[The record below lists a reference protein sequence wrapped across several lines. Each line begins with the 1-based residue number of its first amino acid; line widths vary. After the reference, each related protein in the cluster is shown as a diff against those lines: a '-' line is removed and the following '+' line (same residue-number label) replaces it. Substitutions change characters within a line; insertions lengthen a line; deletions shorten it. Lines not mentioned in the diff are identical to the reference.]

1 MVMPDHVHALV
12 WFPETGQLSACM
24 QSWKRRSCI
33 GLWDWYRQVSS
44 NYVADFGE
52 GDRFWRP
59 KYQAFEIDERKKLE
73 EKLQYMHENPVRA
86 ILSGSRKG
94 LSELQTRQ
102 LSPDEFQ
109 CSVP

>member
-1 MVMPDHVHALV
+1 
-12 WFPETGQLSACM
+12 M
-24 QSWKRRSCI
+24 QRWKRRSSI

-44 NYVADFGE
+44 NDVADFGE
-52 GDRFWRP
+52 GDRFWQP
-59 KYQAFEIDERKKLE
+59 KYSAFEIYERKKLE
-73 EKLQYMHENPVRA
+73 EKLQYMHQSLVRA

-94 LSELQTRQ
+94 LSDLHTRQ